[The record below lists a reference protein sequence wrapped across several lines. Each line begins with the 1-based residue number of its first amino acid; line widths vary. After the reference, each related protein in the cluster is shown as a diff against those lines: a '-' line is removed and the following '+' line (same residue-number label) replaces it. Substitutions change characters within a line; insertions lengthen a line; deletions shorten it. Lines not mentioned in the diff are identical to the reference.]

1 MTRQGVIGLLLTL
14 VVGPVLVIV
23 FQKIADS
30 ALAPKT
36 DLTYYVVSGPA
47 FSNETNSKGLYA
59 ITMRNNGSTKL
70 TNVVAKIAFPAG
82 TKLEVASQKA
92 DSSAVIKA
100 DGSEVSITSRSLF
113 PDEQEWIGV
122 AATGAT
128 SASITPTYSARSDEA
143 KGRFYYGER
152 SDKVM
157 SPWIVLFGG
166 FGALLGS
173 ITAFLVGLKGGAR
186 VDANFAAVAL
196 NRRLKLKI
204 AEELLSGV
212 VYHKLRPLV
221 LAEKL
226 VIEAGLNE
234 NPEVKSRASQF
245 IRGLALQPD
254 LRRSERKLLL
264 RQAQELGLNDEEVAN
279 DRRANWAITTE
290 DDFDSQIGRRIPVF
304 ENWI

>member
-14 VVGPVLVIV
+14 IVGPILVIV

-30 ALAPKT
+30 ALAPKA

-59 ITMRNNGSTKL
+59 ITMRNSGSTKL
-70 TNVVAKIAFPAG
+70 TNVVAKIAFPVG

-92 DSSAVIKA
+92 ESSAVIKTEQ
-100 DGSEVSITSRSLF
+100 SSVSITSQSLF

-122 AATGAT
+122 SATGTTTAPLNP
-128 SASITPTYSARSDEA
+128 AYSARSDEA
-143 KGRFYYGER
+143 KGRFYLGEGR
-152 SDKVM
+152 DKVM

-173 ITAFLVGLKGGAR
+173 ITAFMVGLKGGAR
-186 VDANFAAVAL
+186 VDSNFAAVAL

-204 AEELLSGV
+204 ADDLLSGAL
-212 VYHKLRPLV
+212 YHKLRPLV

-226 VIEAGLNE
+226 VTAAGLTA
-234 NPEVKSRASQF
+234 NPEVISRASHF

-254 LRRSERKLLL
+254 LRRFERKLLL
-264 RQAQELGLNDEEVAN
+264 RQAQELGLNNEDIAS
-279 DRRANWAITTE
+279 DRRAHWAITTE
-290 DDFDSQIGRRIPVF
+290 GDFDSQLGNRIPVF
-304 ENWI
+304 EDWV